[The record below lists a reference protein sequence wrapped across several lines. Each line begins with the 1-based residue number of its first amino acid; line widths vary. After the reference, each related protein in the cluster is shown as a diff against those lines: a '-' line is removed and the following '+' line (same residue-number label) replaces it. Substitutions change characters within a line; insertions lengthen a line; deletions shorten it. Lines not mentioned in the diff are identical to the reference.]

1 MVEKQI
7 SILFALRILFIALLL
22 SGCVTVKRKAVPPAT
37 VVESPKAVPPRNIG
51 ITKDVRVFKD
61 LQQVDLDGDGTKEI
75 IAIYSKRA
83 NENLTG
89 VKVIKI
95 INDKVGDIVFKMT
108 FYTPN
113 IRFQSKKDTSCIIA
127 QDKAE
132 LFGLLFNRIYCWDGK
147 SFVAKG
153 K

>member
-1 MVEKQI
+1 MVKKQI
-7 SILFALRILFIALLL
+7 SVLFALRILFIALLL
-22 SGCVTVKRKAVPPAT
+22 SGCATVKRKAAPTTEP
-37 VVESPKAVPPRNIG
+37 PKAVPPRNIG

-61 LQQVDLDGDGTKEI
+61 LQQVDLDGDGIKEI